1 MPFLDALAQTF
12 QVTPFDAGL
21 LIFALLAT
29 LILYYFVSLH
39 QIFEAAFGAII
50 GLGIYILLS
59 VILLGNPALSTEGG
73 LFPL

>member
-12 QVTPFDAGL
+12 QVTQFDAGL
-21 LIFALLAT
+21 LIFSLLGM
-29 LILYYFVSLH
+29 LVLYYFASLH

-59 VILLGNPALSTEGG
+59 VILLGNPALSTE
-73 LFPL
+73 